1 MVKQSRKKLRRQKRK
16 SYRKKTRKMVGGNFT
31 QEENQ
36 QLLDM
41 GFTQADIQALSNTGL
56 RLNIIQMS
64 LTQVNPATGAL
75 FTPQELI
82 QSINETN
89 QELDQL
95 DISGISN
102 ASDDEHILNDY
113 YDDSM
118 NTTQENILNDSY
130 DDSMNTTQENIS
142 NISNND
148 SLDNG
153 SLHLSDLDN
162 FNNNSANTT
171 REEVS
176 FGGRKRKTSRNYT
189 RIRKGRK
196 HVRKTRK
203 QRGGMCFGNGVGA
216 NSYDPNYSIY
226 NTNMLKLFPYK
237 S

>member
-118 NTTQENILNDSY
+118 NTTQENI
-130 DDSMNTTQENIS
+130 S